1 MTEGEKEPPKP
12 SKLKAWMSEKER
24 GKRLF
29 IAFLLLLSLALF
41 LHFREVRVE
50 TLDPDTAAQRYVVAQ
65 VDFEFPD
72 EESSTMIRRQASSAI
87 GPIYRLDT
95 ETVQSYRLNFE
106 KEIVSDPSWRA
117 IIEGDGFDVIYNAS
131 EKVEEILLESQFTD
145 PRTLQKIKELSISTR
160 NFQPLVEIQT
170 EEAVVLP
177 REYWQRILQDLPKS
191 NNNLGKAIQSAVAY
205 FSKHDYQLVRDTY
218 TQEAIKEVI
227 EAKIPPKYS
236 KVKAGSPII
245 NQGQKVTPRH
255 LAMLQG
261 MKQALAEKQSL
272 WRPTPIIGSLIF
284 ALIILSLGA
293 FYFAANQPEFFR
305 STKNLSLFA
314 TIVILTLII
323 AKVTEYFMI
332 HNVNH
337 LIDDVRYP
345 LFVPFAAIL
354 LAVLINS
361 EIAFFTSVFLSVI
374 IGISLAFEHNRMLV
388 LNLITGIVAI
398 VTTRNL
404 SKRKEVFAV
413 SAKVWLVSIPILIG
427 YNFIENLFFNVTT
440 FTDISSSLIFMVIT
454 AILIVGVLPILESI
468 FHVMTDI
475 TLMEYM
481 DPNNELLRRL
491 SIEAPGT
498 YQHSLVVGSLSEA
511 AAQAIGANGLFCR
524 VSTLYHDIGKLMNPH
539 YFTENQMGGFNI
551 HQLLTPQESTQV
563 IIAHVPEGVALAKKH
578 GLPEGIIDVI
588 KQHHGTTLVYYFYC
602 KMVEQMGGDTDA
614 VEEAKFRYP
623 GPKPRSK
630 ESAIIMI
637 ADTVEAASRSVEDPS
652 EDSLNEMVERLVSD
666 KADEGQFDECQL
678 TFEELGI
685 VKKTIV
691 RTLAVTRHLRV
702 KYPER
707 KR

>member
-1 MTEGEKEPPKP
+1 
-12 SKLKAWMSEKER
+12 MSEKER